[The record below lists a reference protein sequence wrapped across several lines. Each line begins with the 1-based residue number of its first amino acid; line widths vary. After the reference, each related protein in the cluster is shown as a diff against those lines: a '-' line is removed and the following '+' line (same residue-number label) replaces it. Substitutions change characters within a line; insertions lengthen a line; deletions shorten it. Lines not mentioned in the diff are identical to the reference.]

1 MLLFLHGR
9 PEHSVCVPAALSPL
23 VADNAQIS
31 NETAVWARNLNIF
44 PCSFT
49 EPVNGVWSEALNKV
63 NAQPRTNST
72 SLIAARVYMC
82 FHRYRP
88 SSQVGPSFGPQAH
101 SPQATWTGEHSSSL
115 VVHHCA
121 GRSLLCSGLRSS
133 LHSRSQTLLS
143 VESLP
148 LPLVEGSPLLIPAR
162 IY

>member
-1 MLLFLHGR
+1 MSAWLSVRVGTCDRSAGKRWFLNVGSMLQ
-9 PEHSVCVPAALSPL
+9 
-23 VADNAQIS
+23 AQRD
-31 NETAVWARNLNIF
+31 V
-44 PCSFT
+44 
-49 EPVNGVWSEALNKV
+49 VNGVWSEALNKV

-82 FHRYRP
+82 LHRYRP

>member
-1 MLLFLHGR
+1 MDCIASVLDTRYGTV
-9 PEHSVCVPAALSPL
+9 PEVGEVFFTDRLRY
-23 VADNAQIS
+23 
-31 NETAVWARNLNIF
+31 EWRRFYRGFYTASERTQMRSWQ
-44 PCSFT
+44 
-49 EPVNGVWSEALNKV
+49 NGVWSEALNKV

-148 LPLVEGSPLLIPAR
+148 LPLVEGSPLLIPAC